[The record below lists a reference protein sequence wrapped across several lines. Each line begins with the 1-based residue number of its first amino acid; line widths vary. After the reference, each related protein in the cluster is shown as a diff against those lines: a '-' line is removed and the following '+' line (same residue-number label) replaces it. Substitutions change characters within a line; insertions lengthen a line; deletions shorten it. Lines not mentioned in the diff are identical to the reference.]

1 MAILGDMV
9 DIFTYIV
16 FIDNLYH
23 HITTSPLQLTRLLL
37 DVRLLKTEASLLVEC
52 LQIDGEEESKNT
64 EACEDEQRHG
74 VVVRDELR
82 AGCLGCDNRRVVGVG
97 RGEEVADELRNE
109 AETDVLHPEDEAVSR
124 TENLLVDNLRNAWPQ
139 SCRHESERDAE
150 QYDSRVGND
159 GTLCCREHEGE
170 DEVAADEE
178 QCAAHE
184 HRRTLTLAIEEV
196 AEERSDYGCTDR
208 EPAEDVRGCFG
219 RDAVKVALQH
229 VGTVALE
236 GEDGRIV
243 EHAEQSYNPEHLR
256 REYLAEV
263 AELELFLWVGSLFCY
278 AHLLVE
284 CLVHEGED
292 DEGDEADEEEHGAER
307 YRSYY
312 CAEVVGDDWRD
323 RENSEHADAC
333 DSHLKTHSE
342 SHLLALE
349 PLCDCLRNGCACHL
363 AAAAEEHEAEASHL
377 CACREV
383 YPPRVEPLGKGGLC
397 EPVGDADELDEGA
410 DEHHRSREYA
420 GEANAHL
427 VEDNAG
433 DDEETEDVNEILGCC
448 IGTEGVRT
456 PSLLLLDECLD
467 W

>member
-16 FIDNLYH
+16 FIDNLYQHNNISPYH

-37 DVRLLKTEASLLVEC
+37 DVRLLKTEASLLVER
-52 LQIDGEEESKNT
+52 LQIDGEEEGKHT

-74 VVVRDELR
+74 VVVRDELST
-82 AGCLGCDNRRVVGVG
+82 GCLSCDNCRVVGVG

-124 TENLLVDNLRNAWPQ
+124 AENLLVDNLRNAWPE
-139 SCRHESERDAE
+139 SCRNESERDAE
-150 QYDSRVGND
+150 QYDSRVGDD
-159 GTLCCREHEGE
+159 GALCCREHEGE
-170 DEVAADEE
+170 DEMAADEE

-184 HRRTLTLAIEEV
+184 HRCTLTLAVEEV

-208 EPAEDVRGCFG
+208 EPTEDVRGCFG

-229 VGTVALE
+229 VGTVTLE

-243 EHAEQSYNPEHLR
+243 EHAEQSNNPEHLR

-263 AELELFLWVGSLFCY
+263 AELELFLRVGSLFCY

-323 RENSEHADAC
+323 REDSEHADAC

-349 PLCDCLRNGCACHL
+349 PLCDCLRNGCTCHL

-377 CACREV
+377 CACGECH
-383 YPPRVEPLGKGGLC
+383 PPRVEPLGKGGLS
-397 EPVGDADELDEGA
+397 EPVGDADELDECA
-410 DEHHRSREYA
+410 DEHHRS
-420 GEANAHL
+420 
-427 VEDNAG
+427 
-433 DDEETEDVNEILGCC
+433 
-448 IGTEGVRT
+448 
-456 PSLLLLDECLD
+456 
-467 W
+467 